1 MTAGIKGPES
11 ALQLKML
18 SVDGGKQ
25 RPRVRTAAED
35 FLGRRWQTESM
46 LQLRIF
52 LGDGGNQ
59 RPKVRATAENAVG

>member
-11 ALQLKML
+11 ALQLQML
-18 SVDGGKQ
+18 SLDGRKQ

-35 FLGRRWQTESM
+35 FLGQLWETESV

-59 RPKVRATAENAVG
+59 RPRVRATAENAVG

>member
-18 SVDGGKQ
+18 SLDGG
-25 RPRVRTAAED
+25 TAAED
-35 FLGRRWQTESM
+35 FLGRRWETESV

-59 RPKVRATAENAVG
+59 RPRVRATAEDAVG

>member
-1 MTAGIKGPES
+1 MSLISWDVPPPTFLA
-11 ALQLKML
+11 
-18 SVDGGKQ
+18 DGGKQ

-35 FLGRRWQTESM
+35 FLGRRWETESV

-59 RPKVRATAENAVG
+59 RPRVRATAENAVG

>member
-1 MTAGIKGPES
+1 MTAEIKGPKS

-25 RPRVRTAAED
+25 RPRVRTVAED
-35 FLGRRWQTESM
+35 FLGQRLETEAV

-59 RPKVRATAENAVG
+59 RPGVRATAENAVG